1 MSILDKLKSQPRW
14 KNADPAVRLEAIK
27 DVNDPVEL
35 ALLAETDPDARVRR
49 AVVGQLDDPVVL
61 TRVASGDTDQ
71 EAQDRAAERLFAL
84 ATTGVDGTAL
94 AAVEAIQDPKRLSA
108 VAKSGAPEAVCLS
121 ALARTTD
128 ERALASIARQAV
140 HASVAA
146 AAVARLAGRENWLD
160 VALNAEHKDVALLAF
175 ERLASEA
182 IDLEELR
189 GIEKRTSQKPVA
201 RRARTLIQE
210 IEAAEA
216 ARLAAEAEHRN
227 RQLALCD
234 AVERLTAV
242 SDAAAARG
250 ELTQLAAAWSG
261 LDDVDAELG
270 ARFATGAAAA
280 EMAIVARERD
290 AEEAADLARRHS
302 EAVATCEAL
311 CARTETLEGD
321 DVLAQLVPIEE
332 EWRSLAPLV
341 GDGPEAARLG
351 ERFARA
357 VAACRKRHEM
367 GTQLTD
373 ASASFEALVAEAESL
388 PSHDDA
394 GAAAARWAVLS
405 REARGLTALLSAAS
419 RPAPADLV
427 DRLRAVEEVFTGRD
441 AARRQ
446 AAAQAQQDLL
456 AQFQRLIERAER
468 VAEADSITLREGD
481 RLMRDIK
488 LALDALPAGEPGRD
502 LDQAAS
508 RVRKLQEQVAP
519 RVHELREMDE
529 WRRFANAQQQEKLI
543 AMAEA
548 IVASLRAEEE
558 AGQPS
563 DLAATAR
570 ALREL
575 HAKWHE
581 AAEAPRNVAQRLWD
595 RFRTATDD
603 IRSRCAGHF
612 AKLREERADNLRKK
626 NAIVEQAEALVTSSD
641 WVKTAERYR
650 ELQAE
655 WQATGPVPREAA
667 RELFQR
673 LRTASNAFFARRRE
687 DLSSRKKVWSENLA
701 RKEAL
706 CARAEELAA
715 STEWDAAAA
724 EIKRLQSDWK
734 TIGPVRRKQ
743 SDAVWAR
750 FRAAADTFFE
760 RYHNRHQIALAGK
773 LAEREAWVVEIEQ
786 LAVAE
791 NGHVPADL
799 VERVHNLRTT
809 WNRSVPVPVPEMKAL
824 TVRWQTALGQLVE
837 KRPDAFAGTDL
848 DPKAVVKKME
858 KLVARVESL
867 IEGESAPA
875 SGSGQ
880 SQAELLAARLRS
892 ALATNAMGGRAHESS
907 KWRGALDSMH
917 EAQDAW
923 RRLAPVQDADARAL
937 ESRFTAACRRVAD
950 LARQH
955 GVEYRRPAKTG
966 PRRTGRPAE
975 PAGRRPRH
983 DGPKRQATPAGDRA
997 DSRSAD
1003 RSSGEPVAV

>member
-14 KNADPAVRLEAIK
+14 KHADPAIRLEAIT
-27 DVNDPVEL
+27 DIDDPVEL

-49 AVVGQLDDPVVL
+49 AVVGQIDDPVVL
-61 TRVASGDTDQ
+61 TRVAAGDTDG
-71 EAQDRAAERLFAL
+71 EAQDLAAERLFVL

-108 VAKSGAPEAVCLS
+108 VAKSEAPEAVCLS
-121 ALARTTD
+121 ALARTSD
-128 ERALASIARQAV
+128 ERALVSIARQAA

-146 AAVARLAGRENWLD
+146 AALARVEDPENWLD
-160 VALNAEHKDVALLAF
+160 AALNAEHKDVALAAF
-175 ERLASEA
+175 DRLVTATIA
-182 IDLEELR
+182 IEELR
-189 GIEKRTSQKPVA
+189 GIEKRTSQKAVA
-201 RRARTLIQE
+201 KRARALIQE

-216 ARLAAEAEHRN
+216 ARLAAEVDHRN
-227 RQLALCD
+227 RQVALCE
-234 AVERLTAV
+234 AVERLTVV
-242 SDAAAARG
+242 SHAEAARG
-250 ELTQLAAAWSG
+250 ELTQLVAAWSQ
-261 LDDVDAELG
+261 VDNVTADMRD
-270 ARFATGAAAA
+270 RFAAAA
-280 EMAIVARERD
+280 SAAETAIAARERE
-290 AEEAADLARRHS
+290 AEEAADLARQRV
-302 EAVATCEAL
+302 EAMATCDAL
-311 CARTETLEGD
+311 CARTETLDGE

-332 EWRSLAPLV
+332 EWRSLLPLV
-341 GDGPEAARLG
+341 GAGPEADRLA
-351 ERFARA
+351 ERFAVA

-367 GTQLTD
+367 GAKLTD

-441 AARRQ
+441 AARREL
-446 AAAQAQQDLL
+446 AAQARQELL
-456 AQFQRLIERAER
+456 AQFQRLIDRAAR

-488 LALDALPAGEPGRD
+488 LALDALPAGEHDREFE
-502 LDQAAS
+502 QAAS

-548 IVASLRAEEE
+548 ILASLRAEEE

-563 DLAATAR
+563 DLAATAS

-581 AAEAPRNVAQRLWD
+581 VSEAPRNVAQRLWD
-595 RFRTATDD
+595 RFRTATDE
-603 IRSRCAGHF
+603 IRSRCAVHF
-612 AKLREERADNLRKK
+612 AKLRQERAVNLEKK
-626 NAIVEQAEALVTSSD
+626 SAIVEEAEALASSTD

-655 WQATGPVPREAA
+655 WQATGPVPRDAA

-687 DLSSRKKVWSENLA
+687 DLSSRKKIWSENLA

-706 CARAEELAA
+706 CARAEELAT
-715 STEWDAAAA
+715 STEWDAAAS
-724 EIKRLQSDWK
+724 EIKRLQNDWK

-743 SDAVWAR
+743 SDAVWTR
-750 FRAAADTFFE
+750 FRAAADAFFE
-760 RYHNRHQIALAGK
+760 RYHNRHQIVLSNK

-799 VERVHNLRTT
+799 VERVQNLRTT
-809 WNRSVPVPVPEMKAL
+809 WVRAVPVPVPEMKAL
-824 TVRWQTALGQLVE
+824 TARWQTALAQLVE
-837 KRPDAFAGTDL
+837 KQPDAFAGTDL
-848 DPKAVVKKME
+848 DPKAVVRKME

-867 IEGESAPA
+867 LEGETAPA
-875 SGSGQ
+875 SSSGQ

-892 ALATNAMGGRAHESS
+892 ALASNAMGGRAHENS

-923 RRLAPVQDADARAL
+923 RRLAPVHDADAQAL
-937 ESRFTAACRRVAD
+937 ESKFAAACRRVAD

-955 GVEYRRPAKTG
+955 GVEFRRPSKPG
-966 PRRTGRPAE
+966 QQRSGRPAE
-975 PAGRRPRH
+975 HGGRRPRH
-983 DGPKRQATPAGDRA
+983 DGPKRP
-997 DSRSAD
+997 DSRSGQRPAN
-1003 RSSGEPVAV
+1003 RPAGQTSGEPVAV